1 MMEFCDLKKQYLSM
15 KEEMD
20 EAILSAVAQ
29 THFIGGPQV
38 EQLEKELASYV
49 GEPYCISCSTGTD
62 ALNLAMRAI
71 GCGPGDAVFTTAFS
85 FFATAE
91 VVALNGATP
100 VFADINPDTFNLDP
114 VSLEQ
119 AIQKVKKEGLLRPKA
134 VITVDLFGQPA
145 DYPAIRNI
153 TNRENLV
160 LIEDAAQGFGG
171 QIDGKLACSFGDI
184 SATSFFPSKPLGCY
198 GDGGAIFTDNQEYA
212 SVMSSLKVHGKGA
225 DKYDNLRI
233 GYNSRLD
240 TVQAAVLLTKFSRFE
255 WEVERRNQL
264 ADCYTK
270 ALSGIVKTPVVPKG
284 YRSSW
289 AQYTLMLPQEA
300 NRPAIQKA
308 LLEFGVKTMV
318 YYPKPLHL
326 QSAFLSLGYEK
337 GSLPY
342 AEAAAD
348 RVLSLPMHPYWE
360 QSEVA
365 QVCKAVQQV
374 LG

>member
-1 MMEFCDLKKQYLSM
+1 M
-15 KEEMD
+15 
-20 EAILSAVAQ
+20 
-29 THFIGGPQV
+29 
-38 EQLEKELASYV
+38 
-49 GEPYCISCSTGTD
+49 
-62 ALNLAMRAI
+62 
-71 GCGPGDAVFTTAFS
+71 
-85 FFATAE
+85 
-91 VVALNGATP
+91 
-100 VFADINPDTFNLDP
+100 
-114 VSLEQ
+114 
-119 AIQKVKKEGLLRPKA
+119 
-134 VITVDLFGQPA
+134 
-145 DYPAIRNI
+145 
-153 TNRENLV
+153 

>member
-1 MMEFCDLKKQYLSM
+1 M
-15 KEEMD
+15 
-20 EAILSAVAQ
+20 
-29 THFIGGPQV
+29 
-38 EQLEKELASYV
+38 
-49 GEPYCISCSTGTD
+49 
-62 ALNLAMRAI
+62 
-71 GCGPGDAVFTTAFS
+71 
-85 FFATAE
+85 
-91 VVALNGATP
+91 
-100 VFADINPDTFNLDP
+100 
-114 VSLEQ
+114 
-119 AIQKVKKEGLLRPKA
+119 
-134 VITVDLFGQPA
+134 DLFGQPA

-270 ALSGIVKTPVVPKG
+270 PFPAL
-284 YRSSW
+284 
-289 AQYTLMLPQEA
+289 
-300 NRPAIQKA
+300 
-308 LLEFGVKTMV
+308 
-318 YYPKPLHL
+318 
-326 QSAFLSLGYEK
+326 
-337 GSLPY
+337 
-342 AEAAAD
+342 
-348 RVLSLPMHPYWE
+348 
-360 QSEVA
+360 
-365 QVCKAVQQV
+365 
-374 LG
+374 